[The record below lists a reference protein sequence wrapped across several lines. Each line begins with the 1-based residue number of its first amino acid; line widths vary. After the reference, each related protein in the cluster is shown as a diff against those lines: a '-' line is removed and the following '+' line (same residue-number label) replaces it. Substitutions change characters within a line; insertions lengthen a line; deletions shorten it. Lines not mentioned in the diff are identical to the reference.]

1 MQRKAKTAIEM
12 KTVTHFPTLM
22 RRRVS
27 ALLMFTVWGY
37 MTTAEAVESSG
48 IALLLL
54 PSTTLLVEAFST
66 SPEVNEVFFYIFT
79 FNELNCKL

>member
-1 MQRKAKTAIEM
+1 MKQKTHIATEM
-12 KTVTHFPTLM
+12 ETATRFLTLM
-22 RRRVS
+22 WQKLAAR
-27 ALLMFTVWGY
+27 LMMIVWGY

>member
-22 RRRVS
+22 RRKVS

-37 MTTAEAVESSG
+37 MTTAETVMSTG
-48 IALLLL
+48 IAMLLCL
-54 PSTTLLVEAFST
+54 SMTLVVETFST
-66 SPEVNEVFFYIFT
+66 NPLVNKGFLYICT
-79 FNELNCKL
+79 FKQVLDGL